1 MIYMLPNTRF
11 YPNWHSMMSG
21 NLRIE
26 MGWNS
31 RERNRMFSEVMED
44 TRLLNCPSFG
54 DQSLVEERED
64 PSINV
69 ILWDDEIDSDEAI
82 IAWESAL

>member
-1 MIYMLPNTRF
+1 
-11 YPNWHSMMSG
+11 
-21 NLRIE
+21 
-26 MGWNS
+26 
-31 RERNRMFSEVMED
+31 MFSEVMED